1 MLTSY
6 CNFAYSVLKSF
17 RVVTFV
23 SALIFTMASCESSQP
38 VDSTQETVVTEDVP
52 LVDLDQE
59 MDTYRSW
66 FSALSAEEKDTLMTD
81 LATFITR
88 KPATAQNATSKF
100 DPMYRSYYVKKRE
113 ELEFVCAQKIEGK
126 LFFYLL
132 REARDA
138 KGVRQRG
145 VGGVFE
151 FGDKGRIINFEEL
164 FNTRIL
170 EKDELERIGLGFM
183 KVAKDANLLNDFI
196 ADQSIIE
203 WPDGRLFYSKEKN
216 EWRYVE

>member
-1 MLTSY
+1 M
-6 CNFAYSVLKSF
+6 
-17 RVVTFV
+17 
-23 SALIFTMASCESSQP
+23 SCDASQP
-38 VDSTQETVVTEDVP
+38 AIDVDQDFTVIEDSP
-52 LVDLDQE
+52 LVDSDKE
-59 MDTYRSW
+59 IDAYRRW
-66 FSALSAEEKDTLMTD
+66 FSDLSAEEKDSLMTD

-88 KPATAQNATSKF
+88 KPATAQNISKF
-100 DPMYRSYYVKKRE
+100 DPMYRAYYVKKRE

-151 FGDKGRIINFEEL
+151 FGDKGKIVNFEEL

-183 KVAKDANLLNDFI
+183 KVAKDPNLLNEFI
-196 ADQSIIE
+196 ADQTIIE
-203 WPDGRLFYSKEKN
+203 WPDGRLFYSKEKY
-216 EWRYVE
+216 EWRYVD